1 MKTLLESDESPVG
14 SAERNGGECKYSV
27 MVVDDERDVLD
38 SLWAYLERRGFEVFA
53 LPSADEAVQRLSKD
67 QPHLIISDQ
76 LMPGMNG
83 LDFLAHVREKYPH
96 VPRILCTGHTDLQMA
111 IDAVNR
117 GSVNRILTKPFCV
130 QDLVAAVEECM
141 EQVQLRERN
150 EELFRITREQN
161 EKLEE
166 SIRKNSE
173 LLLLADVQNQ
183 KLDGWNQSLKMEV
196 AARTAYLDEVT
207 EAAIY
212 SLAELAESRAR
223 DIGGHLRRMQEY
235 ARIIAD
241 ALLADEKRRPHFLVK
256 EYVDDLCLSTLLHDV
271 GKVGIP
277 DGILFKPGR
286 LEPEEYA
293 VMKTHARIGQDTV
306 KKAQSHIGDG
316 SFLSLGVDIAGHHHE
331 YWDGK
336 GYPSGLVGEEI
347 PFSARIVAIADVYDA
362 LTSPRVYKKAWSHD
376 ETLKYM
382 LNGAGTQFDP
392 LLIEV
397 FEEQSEVFRNIRD
410 TWED

>member
-1 MKTLLESDESPVG
+1 MKTLLETGRLSVG
-14 SAERNGGECKYSV
+14 SAERKGGECMYSIL
-27 MVVDDERDVLD
+27 VVDDERDVRD
-38 SLWAYLERRGFEVFA
+38 SLQAYLERKGFEVVS
-53 LPSADEAVQRLSKD
+53 LPNADEAVRWLSEA

-76 LMPGMNG
+76 MMPGMNG
-83 LDFLAHVREKYPH
+83 LDFLAHVRENYPYI
-96 VPRILCTGHTDLQMA
+96 PRILCTGHTDLQVA
-111 IDAVNR
+111 LDAVNR
-117 GSVNRILTKPFCV
+117 GSVNRILTKPF
-130 QDLVAAVEECM
+130 DLENLMAAVEECL
-141 EQVQLRERN
+141 EQVRLREQN
-150 EELFRITREQN
+150 EELLRITREQN

-166 SIRKNSE
+166 TNRKNAE
-173 LLLLADVQNQ
+173 LLLLADVHNQ
-183 KLDGWNQSLKMEV
+183 KLGTWNQSLKVEV

-212 SLAELAESRAR
+212 SLAELAESRAQ

-241 ALLADEKRRPHFLVK
+241 ALMADEKRRPHFLVK
-256 EYVDDLCLSTLLHDV
+256 DYVDDLCLSTLLHDV
-271 GKVGIP
+271 GKVGIA

-293 VMKTHARIGQDTV
+293 VMKTHASIGRDTV
-306 KKAQSHIGDG
+306 KKAQSHIGDD

-331 YWDGK
+331 HWDGN
-336 GYPSGLVGEEI
+336 GYPSGLAGEKI

-397 FEEQSEVFRNIRD
+397 LDEQSEAFRHIRD

>member
-1 MKTLLESDESPVG
+1 MKALINVDSSSVDSTKQK
-14 SAERNGGECKYSV
+14 GEECGYSV
-27 MVVDDERDVLD
+27 MIVDDEKDVRE
-38 SLWAYLERRGFEVFA
+38 SLGNYLERKGFEVSS
-53 LPSADEAVQRLSKD
+53 LSSADEAVLQLTEA

-76 LMPGMNG
+76 KMPGMSG
-83 LDFLAHVREKYPH
+83 IDFLAHASEKYPLI
-96 VPRILCTGHTDLQMA
+96 PRILCTGHTDLRLA
-111 IDAVNR
+111 LEAVNR
-117 GSVNRILTKPFCV
+117 GSVNRILTKPF
-130 QDLVAAVEECM
+130 DLRNLMTAVEECL
-141 EQVQLRERN
+141 EQVRLRERN
-150 EELFRITREQN
+150 EELLRLTREQN

-166 SIRKNSE
+166 TNQKNAE
-173 LLLLADVQNQ
+173 LLLLADVHNQ
-183 KLDGWNQSLKMEV
+183 KLDSWNQSLKVEV
-196 AARTAYLDEVT
+196 AARTAYLDEMT

-235 ARIIAD
+235 ARIIAE
-241 ALLADEKRRPHFLVK
+241 ALMVDEKRRPHFLVK

-293 VMKTHARIGQDTV
+293 VMKTHARIGLETV
-306 KKAQSHIGDG
+306 KKAQSHIGDE
-316 SFLSLGVDIAGHHHE
+316 SFLSLGVDITGHHHE
-331 YWDGK
+331 FWDGN
-336 GYPSGLVGEEI
+336 GYPSGLVGEKI

-362 LTSPRVYKKAWSHD
+362 LTSPRVYKKAWSHE

-397 FEEQSEVFRNIRD
+397 LEEQSEGFQKVRD
-410 TWED
+410 TWEE